1 MSVFNTR
8 EWDPLD
14 TEKGA
19 LPHIKCVRLLS
30 QFHLNFILEPL
41 QQDLVYLGKYLI
53 YLGKYHVGSRE
64 GQESG
69 EFMQGLPRTICSFAL
84 APSVLASAHE
94 ERRNARNVKRVHL
107 RS

>member
-30 QFHLNFILEPL
+30 QFHLNFVLEPL
-41 QQDLVYLGKYLI
+41 QQDVV

-64 GQESG
+64 AQGSG

-107 RS
+107 RSHPLLSFV